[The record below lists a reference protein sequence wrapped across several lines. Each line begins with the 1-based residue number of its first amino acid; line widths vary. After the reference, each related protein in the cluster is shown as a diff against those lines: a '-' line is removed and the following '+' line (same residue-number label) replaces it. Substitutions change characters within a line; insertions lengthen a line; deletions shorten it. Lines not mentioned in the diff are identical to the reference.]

1 MFSRPKTCI
10 YHIKAVSCEPYK
22 FCGEYDIYTPQ
33 ISSYFWELNILR
45 YKNILSL
52 EAADNQ
58 DYLAKSE
65 RT

>member
-1 MFSRPKTCI
+1 
-10 YHIKAVSCEPYK
+10 
-22 FCGEYDIYTPQ
+22 
-33 ISSYFWELNILR
+33 LNILR